1 MIKQNVVKNLPN
13 LLTLS
18 NMTMGMIAI
27 ITAVN
32 GSYFA
37 ASLFIVIGAV
47 IDRYDGIAAR
57 KFNSTSEIGKEMDSL
72 ADMITFGVAPAVT
85 ALMFPLSQLNILGYI
100 IAIIFVGCGLYRLS
114 RFNITNSQNVYIGLP
129 ITMAGSL
136 LALAFVYQHAFYVY
150 PYITAVIMLIFSYLM
165 VSQHQIKKV

>member
-1 MIKQNVVKNLPN
+1 MIKQNIVKNLPN

-32 GSYFA
+32 GNYFA
-37 ASLFIVIGAV
+37 ASLFIVIGSI

-57 KFNSTSEIGKEMDSL
+57 KFNSSSELGKEMDSL

-85 ALMFPLSQLNILGYI
+85 ALMFPLSHLNILGSI

-114 RFNITNSQNVYIGLP
+114 RFNISEFQNIYIGLP
-129 ITMAGSL
+129 ITIAGSL
-136 LALAFVYQHAFYVY
+136 LALTFVYQHAFHVY
-150 PYITAVIMLIFSYLM
+150 PYITAVIMLVFSYLM
-165 VSQHQIKKV
+165 VSQHQINKV